1 MKKTDKKH
9 FKKLYDSKI
18 KKLSISLSPTE
29 KSLLDSMMKKEE
41 WENVGG
47 FIKYKLFG
55 FDYEKKYRNAI
66 NNADEDLLKK
76 ILINLMT
83 DLNDQ
88 LDYINARY
96 TKELEAL
103 KQSTAMVDAK
113 SISKWVSLLKQWN
126 DNVEK
131 KTEQLYN
138 DCKLLLNRMDILV
151 EKKQQDYLRSLPDSV
166 LAEYVRDWNDTTS
179 PEVLEYI
186 RRKEEKRKKK

>member
-186 RRKEEKRKKK
+186 RRKEEKRKNK

>member
-9 FKKLYDSKI
+9 FKKLYDSK
-18 KKLSISLSPTE
+18 KKLVGISMNPTE

-66 NNADEDLLKK
+66 NNADEELLKK

-83 DLNDQ
+83 DLTDQ

-96 TKELEAL
+96 TKELEIL
-103 KQSTAMVDAK
+103 KQTTAMVDAK

-138 DCKLLLNRMDILV
+138 DCKLLLSRMDILV
-151 EKKQQDYLRSLPDSV
+151 EKKKQDYLRSLPDSV

-186 RRKEEKRKKK
+186 RRKEEKRKNR

>member
-1 MKKTDKKH
+1 
-9 FKKLYDSKI
+9 
-18 KKLSISLSPTE
+18 
-29 KSLLDSMMKKEE
+29 
-41 WENVGG
+41 
-47 FIKYKLFG
+47 
-55 FDYEKKYRNAI
+55 
-66 NNADEDLLKK
+66 
-76 ILINLMT
+76 MT

-96 TKELEAL
+96 TKELELL
-103 KQSTAMVDAK
+103 KQTTAMVDAK

-131 KTEQLYN
+131 KTDHLFN

-166 LAEYVRDWNDTTS
+166 LEQYVRDWNDTTS

-186 RRKEEKRKKK
+186 RRKEEKERTNDK

>member
-9 FKKLYDSKI
+9 FKKLYDSK
-18 KKLSISLSPTE
+18 KKLVGISMNPTE

-76 ILINLMT
+76 ILINLMS

-88 LDYINARY
+88 LDYINAKY
-96 TKELEAL
+96 TKELEIL
-103 KQSTAMVDAK
+103 KQTTAMVNAK

-131 KTEQLYN
+131 KTDQLFN
-138 DCKLLLNRMDILV
+138 DCKLLLSRMNILI

-186 RRKEEKRKKK
+186 RRKEEKRKNR

>member
-96 TKELEAL
+96 TKELELL
-103 KQSTAMVDAK
+103 KQTTAMVDAK

-131 KTEQLYN
+131 KTDQLYN
-138 DCKLLLNRMDILV
+138 DCKLLLSRMNILV
-151 EKKQQDYLRSLPDSV
+151 QKKQQDYLRSLPDSV
-166 LAEYVRDWNDTTS
+166 LEQYVRDWNDTTS

-186 RRKEEKRKKK
+186 RRKEEKRKNK

>member
-1 MKKTDKKH
+1 MNKADRKH
-9 FKKLYDSKI
+9 FRKIYDSKV
-18 KKLSISLSPTE
+18 KKLSISLNTIE
-29 KSLLDSMMKKEE
+29 KSLLDSMMQKEE
-41 WENVGG
+41 WENIGG
-47 FIKYKLFG
+47 FVKYKLFG
-55 FDYEKKYRNAI
+55 FKYEKKYRDAI
-66 NNADEDLLKK
+66 AKADEGMLKK

-96 TKELEAL
+96 TKELEIL
-103 KQSTAMVDAK
+103 KQTTAMVDAR

-131 KTEQLYN
+131 KTDQLFN
-138 DCKLLLNRMDILV
+138 DCRLLLSRMNILI

-166 LAEYVRDWNDTTS
+166 LAEYVRNWNDTTS

-186 RRKEEKRKKK
+186 RRKEEKRKNK

>member
-9 FKKLYDSKI
+9 FKKLYDSK
-18 KKLSISLSPTE
+18 KKLVGISMNPTE
-29 KSLLDSMMKKEE
+29 KSLLDSMMQKEE

-103 KQSTAMVDAK
+103 KQSTAMIDAK

-186 RRKEEKRKKK
+186 RRKEEKRKNK

>member
-96 TKELEAL
+96 TKELELL
-103 KQSTAMVDAK
+103 KQTTAMVDAK

-131 KTEQLYN
+131 KTDQLYS
-138 DCKLLLNRMDILV
+138 DCKLLLSRMDILV

-166 LAEYVRDWNDTTS
+166 LEQYVRDWNDTTS

-186 RRKEEKRKKK
+186 RRKEEKRKNK

>member
-9 FKKLYDSKI
+9 FKKLYDSK
-18 KKLSISLSPTE
+18 KKLVGISMNPTE

-55 FDYEKKYRNAI
+55 FDYEKKYRIAI

-96 TKELEAL
+96 TKELELL
-103 KQSTAMVDAK
+103 KQTTAMVDAK

-131 KTEQLYN
+131 KTDQLFN

-166 LAEYVRDWNDTTS
+166 LEQYVRDWNDTTS
-179 PEVLEYI
+179 PEVFEYI
-186 RRKEEKRKKK
+186 RRKEEKRNL

>member
-1 MKKTDKKH
+1 MKNTDKKH
-9 FKKLYDSKI
+9 FKKLYDSK
-18 KKLSISLSPTE
+18 KKLVGISMNPTE

-96 TKELEAL
+96 TKELEIL
-103 KQSTAMVDAK
+103 KQTTAMVDAK

-138 DCKLLLNRMDILV
+138 DCKLLLSRMDILV

-186 RRKEEKRKKK
+186 RRKEEKRKNK

>member
-41 WENVGG
+41 WENAGG

-66 NNADEDLLKK
+66 NNADEELLKK

-96 TKELEAL
+96 TKELEIL
-103 KQSTAMVDAK
+103 KQTTAMVDAK

-126 DNVEK
+126 DNVER
-131 KTEQLYN
+131 KTDQLFN
-138 DCKLLLNRMDILV
+138 DCKLLLSRMDILI

-166 LAEYVRDWNDTTS
+166 LAEYVRNWNDTTS

>member
-9 FKKLYDSKI
+9 FKKLYDSK
-18 KKLSISLSPTE
+18 KKLVGISMNPTE

-96 TKELEAL
+96 TKELELL
-103 KQSTAMVDAK
+103 KQTTAMVDAK

-131 KTEQLYN
+131 KTDQLFN

-166 LAEYVRDWNDTTS
+166 LEQYVRDWNDTTS

-186 RRKEEKRKKK
+186 RRKEEKRKNK

>member
-9 FKKLYDSKI
+9 FKKLYDSK
-18 KKLSISLSPTE
+18 KKLVGISMNPTE

-66 NNADEDLLKK
+66 NTADEELLKK

-83 DLNDQ
+83 DLTDQ

-96 TKELEAL
+96 TKELESL
-103 KQSTAMVDAK
+103 KQTTAMVDAR

-138 DCKLLLNRMDILV
+138 DCKLLLSRMDILL
-151 EKKQQDYLRSLPDSV
+151 EKKKQDYLRSLPDSV

-186 RRKEEKRKKK
+186 RRKEEKRKNR

>member
-9 FKKLYDSKI
+9 FKKLYDSK
-18 KKLSISLSPTE
+18 KKLVGISMNPIE
-29 KSLLDSMMKKEE
+29 KSLLDSMMRKEE

-55 FDYEKKYRNAI
+55 LDYEKKYHNTIVSA
-66 NNADEDLLKK
+66 NEETLKK
-76 ILINLMT
+76 ILINLMA

-96 TKELEAL
+96 TKELELL
-103 KQSTAMVDAK
+103 KETTAMTDAK
-113 SISKWVSLLKQWN
+113 AISKWVSLLKQWN

-131 KTEQLYN
+131 KTELLFN

-151 EKKQQDYLRSLPDSV
+151 ERKKQDYIRNLPDSV
-166 LAEYVRDWNDTTS
+166 LEEHMRNWNDTTS

-186 RRKEEKRKKK
+186 RRQEEKTRNK

>member
-55 FDYEKKYRNAI
+55 LDYEKKYRNAI

-96 TKELEAL
+96 TKELEFL
-103 KQSTAMVDAK
+103 KQTTAMVDAK

-131 KTEQLYN
+131 KTDQLYN
-138 DCKLLLNRMDILV
+138 DCKLLLSRMDILV

-166 LAEYVRDWNDTTS
+166 LEQYVRDWNDTTS

-186 RRKEEKRKKK
+186 RRKEEKRKNK

>member
-9 FKKLYDSKI
+9 FKKLYDSK
-18 KKLSISLSPTE
+18 KKLVGISMNPTE

-96 TKELEAL
+96 TKELELL
-103 KQSTAMVDAK
+103 KQTMAMVDAK

-131 KTEQLYN
+131 KTDQLYN
-138 DCKLLLNRMDILV
+138 DCKLLLSRMDILV

-166 LAEYVRDWNDTTS
+166 LEQYVRDWNDTTS

-186 RRKEEKRKKK
+186 RRKEEKRKNK

>member
-1 MKKTDKKH
+1 MKKTERKH
-9 FKKLYDSKI
+9 FRKIYDSKV
-18 KKLSISLSPTE
+18 KKLSISLNPQE
-29 KSLLDSMMKKEE
+29 KSLLDSMMQKEE
-41 WENVGG
+41 WENIGG

-55 FDYEKKYRNAI
+55 FKYDKKYRNAI
-66 NNADEDLLKK
+66 ATADEELLKK

-96 TKELEAL
+96 TKELEIL
-103 KQSTAMVDAK
+103 KQTTAMVDAK

-138 DCKLLLNRMDILV
+138 DCKLLLSRMDILV

-186 RRKEEKRKKK
+186 RRKEEKRKNR

>member
-9 FKKLYDSKI
+9 FKKLYDSK
-18 KKLSISLSPTE
+18 KKLVGISMNPTE
-29 KSLLDSMMKKEE
+29 KSLLDSMMQKEE

-76 ILINLMT
+76 ILINLIT

-186 RRKEEKRKKK
+186 RRKEEKRKNK